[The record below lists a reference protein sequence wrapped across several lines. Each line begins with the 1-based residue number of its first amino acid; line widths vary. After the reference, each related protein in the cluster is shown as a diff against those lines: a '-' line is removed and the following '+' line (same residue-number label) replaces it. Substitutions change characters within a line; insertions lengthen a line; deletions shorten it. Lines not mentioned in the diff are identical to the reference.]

1 MFETLPGF
9 REFFPEQFV
18 FRRGLFDNW
27 RRSLEVCGFQEYEGS
42 VLEPLELYIEKSG
55 NEIVEQ
61 LFHFVDKGER
71 KVAMRPE
78 MTPTLA
84 RMVGTKA
91 NALRKPVKWF
101 NIGDHFR
108 YERMQKGRTRCFTQ
122 LNVDILGEA
131 GVKADVE
138 SIYTLILV
146 CQRLGLDAEKFYIRL
161 SDRDLWLMALSAM
174 GIPEEQQPGVLGVI
188 DKVERSSEEQTLQAL
203 EKVIG
208 EQAGAVELLTTI
220 QSLFGLKSVSAIQ
233 DWFENLNIQDAEL
246 RARVEQRM
254 AEWNELVD
262 SLKALG
268 CVGFYEI
275 DLSIVRGLAY
285 YTGFVFEAFEK
296 GRKSR
301 ALAGGGR
308 YDHLVKKLGGPDFPA
323 VGWAMGDVTMMD
335 CLESH
340 GLIPRATESPK
351 VFVVM
356 EESTRMEAMA
366 DINLLR
372 QAGIG
377 SVYSYKSAGFG
388 KQFKEANQLSAAWV
402 LVYGSNE
409 VSQGKVNVKNLSS
422 GEEMT
427 LVRSDIVE
435 HLKVQGLGD

>member
-9 REFFPEQFV
+9 REFYPEQYTS
-18 FRRGLFDNW
+18 RRGLFDNW
-27 RRSLEVCGFQEYEGS
+27 RRSLEICGFSEYEGS

-84 RMVGTKA
+84 RMVGSKA

-122 LNVDILGEA
+122 LNVDILGES

-146 CQRLGLDAEKFYIRL
+146 CQRLGLDAEKFYVRL
-161 SDRDLWLMALSAM
+161 SDRNLWLIALSAI
-174 GIPEEQQPGVLGVI
+174 GVDESLQPEVLGII
-188 DKVERSSEEQTLQAL
+188 DKIERSSEEQIEAALSKILGGEVSGILKTIRSLFAVKSVQGIESWFAALGVQDAGLQDQVQSRLA
-203 EKVIG
+203 EWK
-208 EQAGAVELLTTI
+208 ELV
-220 QSLFGLKSVSAIQ
+220 QSLES
-233 DWFENLNIQDAEL
+233 
-246 RARVEQRM
+246 
-254 AEWNELVD
+254 
-262 SLKALG
+262 LG
-268 CVGFYEI
+268 CAAYYEI

-285 YTGFVFEAFEK
+285 YTGFVFEAFER
-296 GRKSR
+296 GRSSR

-308 YDHLVKKLGGPDFPA
+308 YDHLVRKLGGPDFPA

-335 CLESH
+335 CLEFN
-340 GLIPRATESPK
+340 GLAPKPVVAAK

-356 EESTRMEAMA
+356 EDSTAENAMT
-366 DINLLR
+366 DIGLLR
-372 QAGIG
+372 RSGV
-377 SVYSYKSAGFG
+377 SVIYSYKSGGFG
-388 KQFKEANQLSAAWV
+388 KQFKEANQLGCEWV
-402 LVYGSNE
+402 LVYGSDEIASGTVSVKSLATSEETRVTKNE
-409 VSQGKVNVKNLSS
+409 L
-422 GEEMT
+422 
-427 LVRSDIVE
+427 LPF
-435 HLKVQGLGD
+435 LKSRGLGD